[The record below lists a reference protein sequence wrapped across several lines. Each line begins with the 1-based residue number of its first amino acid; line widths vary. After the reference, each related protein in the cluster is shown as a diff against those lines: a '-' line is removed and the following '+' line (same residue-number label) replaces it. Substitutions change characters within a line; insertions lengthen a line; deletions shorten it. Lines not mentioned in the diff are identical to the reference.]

1 MKSSDWEKRKDSWT
15 LMFIKKKSN
24 IISIGKN
31 NSTFISRKFSKWKKQ
46 QKFFFFSNF
55 NTIFRST
62 KKAIIPYTQLKKDS
76 NFAMFSLIFIE
87 EQSNWIIT
95 QNYLQK
101 RFQAKKISL
110 WWGQK
115 SFPKHLFRH
124 NKDKMEAQ
132 SDIVNVVWLF
142 FTYFC
147 NYATDWR

>member
-46 QKFFFFSNF
+46 QKFFFQIS
-55 NTIFRST
+55 ILSLGAQKSHHSIHST
-62 KKAIIPYTQLKKDS
+62 
-76 NFAMFSLIFIE
+76 E
-87 EQSNWIIT
+87 
-95 QNYLQK
+95 K
-101 RFQAKKISL
+101 RFKFRHVFTYFYRRAIELNNHTKLFAKAFSSKKISL

-142 FTYFC
+142 PTYFC

>member
-46 QKFFFFSNF
+46 QKFFFSNF
-55 NTIFRST
+55 NTIVRST

-101 RFQAKKISL
+101 RFQAKKFHCGGDKNRFL
-110 WWGQK
+110 NTFLDTTRTKW
-115 SFPKHLFRH
+115 KHNRTLL
-124 NKDKMEAQ
+124 M
-132 SDIVNVVWLF
+132 
-142 FTYFC
+142 
-147 NYATDWR
+147 